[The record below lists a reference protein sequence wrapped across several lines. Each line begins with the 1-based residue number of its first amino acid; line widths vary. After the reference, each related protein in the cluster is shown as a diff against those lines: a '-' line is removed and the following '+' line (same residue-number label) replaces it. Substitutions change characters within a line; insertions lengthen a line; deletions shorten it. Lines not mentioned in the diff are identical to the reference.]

1 MSAEAKYVHAVAAS
15 MAKPRKSIR
24 RTSSPRLVYFEDRG
38 AVYDAPIETVWDF
51 MRQDE
56 EFHPKAH
63 ASSVRNF
70 KDTRLSAVT
79 VLLKWEELKGGR
91 WKKRVA
97 RMTEIRPSVRILEEL
112 EGPDAGSQTV
122 HTYSPRGNTTV
133 VDVLSYR
140 RSTRESP
147 ALIKRKWLRRF
158 AKAYREDLPYFR
170 QYVRKRRVANKNAA

>member
-1 MSAEAKYVHAVAAS
+1 MARPTSDGDWGEVSRRRMSAEAKYVHAVAAS

-70 KDTRLSAVT
+70 KDKRLSAVT
-79 VLLKWEELKGGR
+79 VLLSGR
-91 WKKRVA
+91 
-97 RMTEIRPSVRILEEL
+97 S
-112 EGPDAGSQTV
+112 
-122 HTYSPRGNTTV
+122 
-133 VDVLSYR
+133 
-140 RSTRESP
+140 
-147 ALIKRKWLRRF
+147 
-158 AKAYREDLPYFR
+158 
-170 QYVRKRRVANKNAA
+170 